1 MQAKKSVLMEYP
13 LDNQKRPY
21 KGVFKKM
28 CRRIPGR
35 ENHYLGVSSSLWN
48 FAVDLSWL
56 ALGYIRY
63 FWSLDTWKDTMWFQ
77 GTGGW
82 WGLERPMENS
92 SMRANRKDPG
102 SSQDSEKLPKL
113 LAPWGGSKLKSKS
126 GRSDMPR
133 NPNRSAYFLLSF
145 TTRVSTTHLP

>member
-92 SMRANRKDPG
+92 SMRANRRTLAVPRTQKNYLSYLHLEEDP
-102 SSQDSEKLPKL
+102 SWKASLEEVICQEIPTEVLTFFSPLP
-113 LAPWGGSKLKSKS
+113 PE
-126 GRSDMPR
+126 
-133 NPNRSAYFLLSF
+133 
-145 TTRVSTTHLP
+145 